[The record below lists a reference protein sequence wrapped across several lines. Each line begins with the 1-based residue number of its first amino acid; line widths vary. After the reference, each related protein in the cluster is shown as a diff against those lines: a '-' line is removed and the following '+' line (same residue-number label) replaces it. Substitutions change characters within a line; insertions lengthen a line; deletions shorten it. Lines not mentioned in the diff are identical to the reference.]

1 MKTSKEKDLEKSKHT
16 ESVKKQSSNGSSDK
30 IKEDSKSGSKR
41 HSSSDGDND
50 RHLKKP
56 KLSDSDDQKPAKKV
70 VKFSDKTNDKTD
82 PLNND
87 DDDKKFS
94 DVSEKLKAL
103 KESAKK
109 LKTPEKKT
117 EVASSSNEKG
127 VSKSFWEKIESLY
140 VFRSKDLISRS
151 KVGGIF
157 VVKVSSVFQG
167 FRAQARGYV
176 KKSLPMLATSPYF

>member
-41 HSSSDGDND
+41 HSSSDRDND

-70 VKFSDKTNDKTD
+70 VKFSDKTSDKTD
-82 PLNND
+82 PLNNNVD

-109 LKTPEKKT
+109 LKTPEKT
-117 EVASSSNEKG
+117 EVASSSSEKG

-151 KVGGIF
+151 KVGGILWLKCQAYF
-157 VVKVSSVFQG
+157 KVSGLRLEV
-167 FRAQARGYV
+167 
-176 KKSLPMLATSPYF
+176 M